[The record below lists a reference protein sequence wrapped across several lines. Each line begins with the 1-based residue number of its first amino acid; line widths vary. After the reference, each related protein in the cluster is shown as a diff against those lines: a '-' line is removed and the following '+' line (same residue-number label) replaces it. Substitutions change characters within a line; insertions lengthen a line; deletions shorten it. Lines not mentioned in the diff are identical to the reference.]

1 MFLFI
6 LLSVFVFIYLFTRIM
21 SQAFIIIIIIIIIT
35 VLVRVVN
42 MRVGVQC
49 IYVYVGG
56 LRGPKHATRR
66 AYYGC
71 HHSLLPGPGNKFPA
85 IEHIKFSY

>member
-1 MFLFI
+1 MFFFI
-6 LLSVFVFIYLFTRIM
+6 LPSVFVFIYLFTRIM
-21 SQAFIIIIIIIIIT
+21 SRAFIFIIIIIT
-35 VLVRVVN
+35 ELVRVVN

-49 IYVYVGG
+49 IYEYVGG

-85 IEHIKFSY
+85 IEHIKFYN